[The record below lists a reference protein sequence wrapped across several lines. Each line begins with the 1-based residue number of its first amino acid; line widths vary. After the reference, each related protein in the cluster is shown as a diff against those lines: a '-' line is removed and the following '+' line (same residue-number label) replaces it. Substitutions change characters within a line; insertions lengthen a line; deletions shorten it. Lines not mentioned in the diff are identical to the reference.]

1 MRSKPEVTEVATLAS
16 ILLSD
21 IPRRVA
27 YRVRVLRIW
36 FARKRCLPLIAGAYL
51 VLLLPGCATL
61 PREPVPAHL
70 TFSASIPG
78 MPGARAEA
86 GERSAA
92 MERDFLQ
99 SLKDESAADFPAD
112 ANGETLYP
120 YLALSGGGAYGAF
133 GAGFLNGW
141 TATGRRPVFKIVTG
155 VSTGALM
162 APFAYLGPRYDE
174 VLKRVYTTTT
184 REDIFTAG
192 SPIAA
197 LLRRDSLA
205 KNAPLAALIERHVD
219 AALLR
224 EVAAAHRSGRRLYM
238 GTVNLDS
245 RRFVVWNMGLIATYA
260 NEQALEL
267 FRKVMLA
274 SSSIPIAFPPV
285 LMDVVADGQHYDE
298 MHVDG
303 FVGANV
309 FVNVGIFDT
318 SDLYRRAGK
327 NAHDDIF
334 VIHNGQLHTPPAP
347 TERSLRGI
355 AVRVIDTSGRST
367 VVGDLFREFA
377 FAQRNGSGFHWITI
391 DRSVVLGDALSFDPI
406 VMMQWY
412 AEGERA
418 ARAGP
423 EWHTLPPGIGEGP

>member
-1 MRSKPEVTEVATLAS
+1 MRSTPEVTEVASLTS
-16 ILLSD
+16 ILSSD

-27 YRVRVLRIW
+27 CRVRLSRVWLAHKW
-36 FARKRCLPLIAGAYL
+36 PVPLIACACL
-51 VLLLPGCATL
+51 ALLLPGCATL

-70 TFSASIPG
+70 TFSAAIPG
-78 MPGARAEA
+78 IPGARAEA

-99 SLKDESAADFPAD
+99 SLKDESAADFPVD
-112 ANGETLYP
+112 ANGETFYP

-184 REDIFTAG
+184 RQDIFTAG

-205 KNAPLAALIERHVD
+205 ENAPLAALIERHVD

-245 RRFVVWNMGLIATYA
+245 RRFVVWNMGLIATHA

-285 LMDVVADGQHYDE
+285 LMDVVADGKRYDE

-318 SDLYRRAGK
+318 SDLYRLAGRH
-327 NAHDDIF
+327 AHDDIF
-334 VIHNGQLHTPPAP
+334 VIHNGQLHSPPGP

-391 DRSVVLGDALSFDPI
+391 DRSVVLGDAMAFDPV
-406 VMMQWY
+406 VMMKWY
-412 AEGERA
+412 EEGERV
-418 ARAGP
+418 ARDGP
-423 EWHTLPPGIGEGP
+423 QWHTLPPGIGEGP